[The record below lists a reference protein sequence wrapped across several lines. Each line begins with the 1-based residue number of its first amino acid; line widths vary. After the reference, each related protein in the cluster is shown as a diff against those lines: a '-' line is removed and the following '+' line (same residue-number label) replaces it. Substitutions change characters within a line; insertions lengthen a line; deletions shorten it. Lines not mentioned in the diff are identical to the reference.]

1 MSAAINSPKLEDG
14 DRRRWWRQRQRTG
27 ALTAGVESGTLSR
40 EKERRLREGS
50 APMNN
55 SPLLALLLLLIF
67 AYAQGNDMA
76 APLGAP
82 PSADLHSS
90 QPGIHLA
97 ILHLHYLWPIS
108 LSRRFCLQL
117 FFAFLRYR
125 LCPVIGSISL
135 RNRRTVDLRYGGDTA
150 RTVNP
155 TLQLNERTPCSWLLS
170 SRNFVTG
177 TEWCQ
182 KTLK

>member
-1 MSAAINSPKLEDG
+1 M
-14 DRRRWWRQRQRTG
+14 G

-50 APMNN
+50 ALMNN

-117 FFAFLRYR
+117 FFAISA
-125 LCPVIGSISL
+125 IGC
-135 RNRRTVDLRYGGDTA
+135 V
-150 RTVNP
+150 
-155 TLQLNERTPCSWLLS
+155 QLWEAS
-170 SRNFVTG
+170 S
-177 TEWCQ
+177 
-182 KTLK
+182 